1 MSPNPTR
8 DSYKVQFS
16 RPFNGQLELTDL
28 TGRRIDLLQVESS
41 VVQGSLA
48 GKPAGV
54 YLLRAMGQQGM
65 GAVTRMVKQD

>member
-8 DSYKVQFS
+8 DTYRVQFS
-16 RPFNGQLELTDL
+16 RPFNGQLELTDV

-41 VVQGSLA
+41 VVQGTLA

-54 YLLRAMGQQGM
+54 YLLRAMDQQGM
-65 GAVTRMVKQD
+65 GAVSRLVKQD